1 MRVESH
7 DVRQRKVRDR
17 RNEIDRVEGAR
28 AVDVEEHALVPDRV
42 PRQSPEGYAGQDL
55 DVLVVEHQLP
65 RRLDRIVVLREI
77 RGAISLVRRMRGLP
91 LLAPHE
97 VMGAREGRAH
107 RAVLAPRG
115 SPAAMI
121 EVEVGGRDS
130 GDVLGL
136 DTQRR
141 EILEQR
147 LGALHGE
154 DVAKL
159 RIVLRADAGIHQ
171 HVLAVPFDKETVHR
185 EADSISLVGGSD
197 LVPEHLGDDA
207 EHGAAVQAESAARNE
222 VDLVRSDLYAWNG
235 NDAGVPHKPSSV
247 GFLRG
252 DHFSGTSVTGRLK
265 QPTRESSEAGRLFSP
280 IWSFSRWGL
289 PSRRRHRLRW
299 CALTAPFHPYRG
311 LSPEAVYFLWH
322 FPWDRSRWGLPST
335 LPCGARTFLRPRERG
350 PRPPVALRP
359 SPPACYAENRLPAR
373 PRRFKR
379 RRLYPTAS
387 KASFASSSARVFCS
401 RRTWRMVCFGTAF
414 RSMMTCP

>member
-55 DVLVVEHQLP
+55 DVLVVEH
-65 RRLDRIVVLREI
+65 
-77 RGAISLVRRMRGLP
+77 
-91 LLAPHE
+91 
-97 VMGAREGRAH
+97 
-107 RAVLAPRG
+107 
-115 SPAAMI
+115 
-121 EVEVGGRDS
+121 
-130 GDVLGL
+130 
-136 DTQRR
+136 
-141 EILEQR
+141 
-147 LGALHGE
+147 HGE

-265 QPTRESSEAGRLFSP
+265 Q
-280 IWSFSRWGL
+280 
-289 PSRRRHRLRW
+289 
-299 CALTAPFHPYRG
+299 
-311 LSPEAVYFLWH
+311 
-322 FPWDRSRWGLPST
+322 
-335 LPCGARTFLRPRERG
+335 
-350 PRPPVALRP
+350 
-359 SPPACYAENRLPAR
+359 
-373 PRRFKR
+373 
-379 RRLYPTAS
+379 
-387 KASFASSSARVFCS
+387 
-401 RRTWRMVCFGTAF
+401 
-414 RSMMTCP
+414 